1 MVLDARTLVIV
12 ASGFRFDI
20 DGDVVGFVRLAE
32 ELDRGDVVLHV
43 E

>member
-1 MVLDARTLVIV
+1 MVLDASALVV
-12 ASGFRFDI
+12 DALRLCFDV

-32 ELDRGDVVLHV
+32 ELDCEDVVLHI